1 MKKTSKLRV
10 YANRDEVQGFL
21 NMDFNIT
28 LESVYY
34 PLMEPQQNGSL
45 SDTDVEKQE
54 CRQKSTL
61 CHLPVSGKEKD
72 YWLQPEYK
80 QLQRKT
86 PVQYHTSVSAKN
98 NNNLKIT

>member
-1 MKKTSKLRV
+1 MESNDSPEIPDRGETLDIPGLPSGVQTEMK
-10 YANRDEVQGFL
+10 YQDFL

-72 YWLQPEYK
+72 Y
-80 QLQRKT
+80 
-86 PVQYHTSVSAKN
+86 
-98 NNNLKIT
+98 